1 MSSHPYVTQQN
12 TPLADD
18 TTLMSTTCLLYTSIA
33 QRPDDDRRMVF
44 LRVNMANNALDVD
57 VFPLRIVGNTADI
70 ADICLLYT
78 SALQLSPHHRLIQK
92 QRVRHGNY
100 QFINLVRIRVDL
112 IYYLIQNFTAVL
124 VLQQGPGHYRAR
136 ADAGVAWCYHEMH
149 SFPLFFFLE

>member
-1 MSSHPYVTQQN
+1 MQGLLQGGEVAAASLIRHDTIAAAMVRNRALPTHSRTVTP
-12 TPLADD
+12 PL
-18 TTLMSTTCLLYTSIA
+18 LTSICTNLLLLSA
-33 QRPDDDRRMVF
+33 FVKVMVW
-44 LRVNMANNALDVD
+44 LEKETEPERLSEW
-57 VFPLRIVGNTADI
+57 L
-70 ADICLLYT
+70 